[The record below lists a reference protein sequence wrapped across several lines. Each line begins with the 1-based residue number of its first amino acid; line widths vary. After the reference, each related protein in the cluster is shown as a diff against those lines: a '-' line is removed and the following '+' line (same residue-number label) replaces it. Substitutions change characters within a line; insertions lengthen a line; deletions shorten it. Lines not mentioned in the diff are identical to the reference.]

1 MYQEARRRG
10 AQAGKTQSG
19 ANGPEGPKGPQAGL
33 HSRRGLDTVAQPPQ
47 RDKKRGG
54 REQGSLERSEGER
67 RAAGRPGDQPESQ
80 RKRPGRERAAA

>member
-54 REQGSLERSEGER
+54 
-67 RAAGRPGDQPESQ
+67 AGRRRNRSGYTVRKAPGGPLESYAH
-80 RKRPGRERAAA
+80 RTCPVP

>member
-33 HSRRGLDTVAQPPQ
+33 HSRRVLDAVAQPPQ

-54 REQGSLERSEGER
+54 
-67 RAAGRPGDQPESQ
+67 AGRRRNRSGYTVRKAPGGPLESYAH
-80 RKRPGRERAAA
+80 RTCPVP